1 MNYCSINRASCDNF
15 VSYTSPY
22 RFKVNGII
30 EVNGFVSLTIKILQ
44 PIEQLGKYILKVL
57 LKQHIMIFEVK
68 DLFTN

>member
-1 MNYCSINRASCDNF
+1 MNYYSINRGSCDNF
-15 VSYTSPY
+15 VRYTSPY

-68 DLFTN
+68 DLFTS